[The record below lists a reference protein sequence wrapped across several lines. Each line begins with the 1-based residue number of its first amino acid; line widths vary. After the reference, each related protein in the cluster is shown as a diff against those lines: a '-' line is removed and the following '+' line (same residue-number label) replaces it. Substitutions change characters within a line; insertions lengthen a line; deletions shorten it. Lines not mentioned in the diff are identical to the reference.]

1 VIDNVGSGSS
11 LTVSSLAAPARTFD
25 VSSVPLEKGQTV
37 AALNRIAGEAM
48 ATVAA
53 ELMRLTET
61 RLADAGTV
69 TVSSWAGRPAR
80 GDDFVLTLTAPA
92 ASDKTVADLVRF
104 GTIHGP
110 PEYGHIS
117 PMRGLVAG
125 EDVTRIETA
134 RGDDW
139 FSLKGEDEGAAPQAS
154 LPESIAV
161 FGGDGGDWID
171 VFASGAVTLD
181 GGAGDDHIVLTSASE
196 DVAGV
201 SMLRG
206 GSGED
211 RLWTNRS
218 PTRQ

>member
-25 VSSVPLEKGQTV
+25 VSSVPLETGQPV

-117 PMRGLVAG
+117 PMRGLS
-125 EDVTRIETA
+125 RA
-134 RGDDW
+134 RM
-139 FSLKGEDEGAAPQAS
+139 SR
-154 LPESIAV
+154 
-161 FGGDGGDWID
+161 
-171 VFASGAVTLD
+171 ASGLPAATPCAL
-181 GGAGDDHIVLTSASE
+181 APFRPA
-196 DVAGV
+196 A
-201 SMLRG
+201 
-206 GSGED
+206 
-211 RLWTNRS
+211 
-218 PTRQ
+218 